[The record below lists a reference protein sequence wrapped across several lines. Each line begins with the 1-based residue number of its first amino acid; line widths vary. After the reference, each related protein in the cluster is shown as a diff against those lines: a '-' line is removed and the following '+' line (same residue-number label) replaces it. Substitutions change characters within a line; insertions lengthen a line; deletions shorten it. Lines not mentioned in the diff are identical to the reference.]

1 MKLTTRQ
8 ISPLMVLAGIA
19 ALTLSGCGASPSPD
33 SEDDRNEG
41 NGADAPCVV
50 GTWDLDVAE
59 YEASSIG
66 YFASL
71 PLPVQDFQMD
81 GDGTIKFT
89 EDGLVASEMNLQM
102 TGLIVFGEVSVPFN
116 TPSTYKGNGEWSA
129 GETEATLDFANW
141 VNTADSSPDDDP
153 SAPSVPTID
162 YSTMPSVNVQCT
174 ADTLR
179 IQAPEA
185 PFASVWH
192 R

>member
-8 ISPLMVLAGIA
+8 VSPLMILVGIA
-19 ALTLSGCGASPSPD
+19 ALTLSGCGVSPSPD

-41 NGADAPCVV
+41 NADAPCVV

-71 PLPVQDFQMD
+71 GLPIQDFAME
-81 GDGTIKFT
+81 GEGTIRFV
-89 EDGLVASEMNLQM
+89 EEGLVASEIGLRM
-102 TGLIVFGEVSVPFN
+102 TGSIVAGEVSVPFD
-116 TPSTYKGNGEWSA
+116 TPSSYQGSGDW
-129 GETEATLDFANW
+129 ATG
-141 VNTADSSPDDDP
+141 TSPDTIDFSNWATVPGSSESGDP
-153 SAPSVPTID
+153 LAPSVPTID
-162 YSTMPSVNVQCT
+162 YSSMPSVNVQCT

>member
-19 ALTLSGCGASPSPD
+19 ALTLSGCGVSPSPD

-41 NGADAPCVV
+41 SADAPCVV
-50 GTWDLDVAE
+50 GTWALDVAE

-89 EDGLVASEMNLQM
+89 ADGLVASEMNLQM
-102 TGLIVFGEVSVPFN
+102 TGRIVYRDVSVPFD
-116 TPSTYKGNGEWSA
+116 TPSFYKGSGDWSTGEL
-129 GETEATLDFANW
+129 ENTIDFANW
-141 VNTADSSPDDDP
+141 ANVSESSDSDDP
-153 SAPSVPTID
+153 SAPPVPTID
-162 YSTMPSVNVQCT
+162 YSSMPSVNVQCT

>member
-19 ALTLSGCGASPSPD
+19 ALTLSGCGVSPSPD

-41 NGADAPCVV
+41 SADAPCVV
-50 GTWDLDVAE
+50 GTWTLDVDD

-71 PLPVQDFQMD
+71 PLPIQEFQMD

-89 EDGLVASEMNLQM
+89 ADGLVASDINLRM
-102 TGLIVFGEVSVPFN
+102 TGLMVFGEVSVPFD
-116 TPSTYKGNGEWSA
+116 TPSSYQGSGDW
-129 GETEATLDFANW
+129 ETGTAPDTIDFANW
-141 VNTADSSPDDDP
+141 ANTAGSSESDDP
-153 SAPSVPTID
+153 SAPPVPRID
-162 YSTMPSVNVQCT
+162 YSNMPSVAAQCT

-179 IQAPEA
+179 LQAPEA
-185 PFASVWH
+185 PFATLWH

>member
-8 ISPLMVLAGIA
+8 VSPLMVLAGIA
-19 ALTLSGCGASPSPD
+19 AMTLSGCGASPSAE
-33 SEDDRNEG
+33 SEDDRDG
-41 NGADAPCVV
+41 NRADAPCVV
-50 GTWDLDVAE
+50 GTWTLDVDD

-71 PLPVQDFQMD
+71 PLPIQDFQMD
-81 GDGTIKFT
+81 GDGMIKFI
-89 EDGLVASEMNLQM
+89 EDGLVASEINLRM
-102 TGLIVFGEVSVPFN
+102 TGLMVFGEVSVPFDI
-116 TPSTYKGNGEWSA
+116 PSSYAGNGDW
-129 GETEATLDFANW
+129 ETGTSPNTIDFANW
-141 VNTADSSPDDDP
+141 SNTAGSSDSADP
-153 SAPSVPTID
+153 SAPPVPAID
-162 YSTMPSVNVQCT
+162 YSNLPSVNVQCS